1 MYSRSYE
8 YRDRGAS
15 QTYGGA
21 LAHDDAD
28 APFVF
33 WIWLLMQLAARAV
46 LALSGTAHVAAAPA
60 AAAVESRHGD

>member
-8 YRDRGAS
+8 YRDRGAA

-28 APFVF
+28 APFVL

-46 LALSGTAHVAAAPA
+46 LALSGTADVAAAPA
-60 AAAVESRHGD
+60 AAAAESRRVD